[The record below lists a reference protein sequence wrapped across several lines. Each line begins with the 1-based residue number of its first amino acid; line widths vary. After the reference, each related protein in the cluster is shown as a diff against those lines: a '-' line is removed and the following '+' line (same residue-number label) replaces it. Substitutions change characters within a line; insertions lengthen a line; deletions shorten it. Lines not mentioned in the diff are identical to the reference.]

1 MKCRL
6 KCGERREVIVS
17 AAVRLFAE
25 KGFRGTTTREL
36 AAAVGVTEPV
46 LYQHFKTKRELYD
59 AIVESKAREGN
70 ASLEAALGPHLE
82 GRDDSL
88 FFTRLAE
95 LILERHERDPEFVR
109 LLLFS
114 ALEGHE
120 LAELFYERQVMS
132 LYDVVIR
139 YVKRRTQ
146 EGAFRD
152 MDARIAARAYL
163 GMISHHALV
172 QVLFGER
179 ILKASRKQLIQ
190 GLVGT
195 FLEGLS
201 VR

>member
-1 MKCRL
+1 M
-6 KCGERREVIVS
+6 KCGERREAIVS

-25 KGFRGTTTREL
+25 KGFRGATTREL
-36 AAAVGVTEPV
+36 ATAVGVTEPV
-46 LYQHFKTKRELYD
+46 LYQHFRTKRELYD

-70 ASLEAALGPHLE
+70 ASLEAALGPHIQ
-82 GRDDSL
+82 GRDDWL

-114 ALEGHE
+114 ALERHE
-120 LAELFYERQVMS
+120 LAELLYERQVMA
-132 LYDVVIR
+132 LYDMVIR
-139 YVKRRTQ
+139 YVKRRMR
-146 EGAFRD
+146 EGAFRR

-179 ILKASRKQLIQ
+179 ILKTGRKPLIAAM
-190 GLVGT
+190 VGT
-195 FLEGLS
+195 FLEGMAI
-201 VR
+201 R

>member
-1 MKCRL
+1 M
-6 KCGERREVIVS
+6 KCGERREAIVS

-25 KGFRGTTTREL
+25 KGFRGATTREL
-36 AAAVGVTEPV
+36 ATAVGVTEPV
-46 LYQHFKTKRELYD
+46 LYQHFRTKRELYD

-70 ASLEAALGPHLE
+70 ASLEAALGPHVQ
-82 GRDDSL
+82 GRDDWL

-114 ALEGHE
+114 ALERHE
-120 LAELFYERQVMS
+120 LAELLYERQVMA
-132 LYDVVIR
+132 LYDMVIR
-139 YVKRRTQ
+139 YVKRRMR
-146 EGAFRD
+146 EGAFRR

-179 ILKASRKQLIQ
+179 ILKTGRKPLIAAM
-190 GLVGT
+190 VGT
-195 FLEGLS
+195 FLEGMAI
-201 VR
+201 R